1 MDVQFFNNDL
11 VAFIDRLERPTI
23 SKVLRS
29 IDLLKDFGNALR
41 MPHSR
46 YIGYQLFELRIRGQQ
61 EVRIM
66 YAFKNESAILLHGYV
81 KKTLHMPK
89 REFLIA
95 QQRLQNI

>member
-1 MDVQFFNNDL
+1 MDVQFFSNDL
-11 VAFIDRLERPTI
+11 VAFIDRLDKPTI

-29 IDLLKDFGNALR
+29 IDLLRDFGNALR

-61 EVRIM
+61 EVRII
-66 YAFKNESAILLHGYV
+66 YAFQNESAILIHGYV
-81 KKTLHMPK
+81 KKSQHMPK

-95 QQRLQNI
+95 QKRLQSI